1 MKLTQI
7 AAKPKLVKIELN
19 DEDIIKEYNEPLEFW
34 IYDRQPMSKFIKL
47 ANSGNENYEELV
59 NIVEALVL
67 DEQGTPII
75 KDGVLLPTM
84 IMTKVVTKVVDVLGK

>member
-7 AAKPKLVKIELN
+7 AAKPKLIKIELN

-34 IYDRQPMSKFIKL
+34 IYDRQPMSKFVKL
-47 ANSGNENYEELV
+47 ANSGKENYEELV